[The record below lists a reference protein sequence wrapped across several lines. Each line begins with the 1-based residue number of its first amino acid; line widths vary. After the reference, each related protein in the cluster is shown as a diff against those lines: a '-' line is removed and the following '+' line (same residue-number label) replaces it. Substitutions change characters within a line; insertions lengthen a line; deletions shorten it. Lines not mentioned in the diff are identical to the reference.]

1 MPSAIDTTISG
12 ANANSYLTLAEAEA
26 YFDDRLNISAWQ
38 DTDADNRTRA
48 LLHAA
53 QRLERENWL
62 GDRATTTQRL
72 AWPRIG
78 VAKVDATAGVYPW
91 VGSGGYSYG
100 ISREEYES
108 DEIPQQIKDA
118 QCELA
123 LHFLANGA
131 APGAG
136 NSRVKSFSAD
146 GLSVT
151 REFATIVGSLP
162 EEIAG
167 LLAALTSGNKLARA

>member
-12 ANANSYLTLAEAEA
+12 ANANSYLTLAEAET

-78 VAKVDATAGVYPW
+78 VAKV
-91 VGSGGYSYG
+91 
-100 ISREEYES
+100 EEYES

-123 LHFLANGA
+123 LHLLANGA

>member
-78 VAKVDATAGVYPW
+78 VAKVDA
-91 VGSGGYSYG
+91 
-100 ISREEYES
+100 EEYES

-123 LHFLANGA
+123 LHLLANGA

>member
-78 VAKVDATAGVYPW
+78 VAKV
-91 VGSGGYSYG
+91 
-100 ISREEYES
+100 EEYES

-123 LHFLANGA
+123 LHLLANGA